1 MARTKS
7 LQDDRFRL
15 IWAFLLWEGHVGNA
29 RLRQVLDLETV
40 QVSRLLTAFNDAYPG
55 VTSADRVTK
64 RYVYTGREAPKEVAL
79 PSLEEYL
86 AIVDRADAGG
96 PWLNIQTSFAP
107 RPDPRMFARIQSA
120 CSESKGLKVN
130 YASLSSP
137 DGAERTIFPHAIAN
151 VGSRWIIRAW
161 CNQRNQHVD
170 FLLDRMLS
178 LSAVAGPEKTLPK
191 DDLWVQTVD
200 LRLAAHHA
208 HPENFS
214 KLVQRHFFGGLKTAR
229 RTLRKPLVPYYLQEM
244 RIAVDPEKELPPAF
258 QLQLINP
265 EAVRGLLFPPLENR
279 EEQPRLVGWP
289 LADVGVNP
297 GRSSR
302 PQP

>member
-1 MARTKS
+1 MARTKN

-15 IWAFLLWEGHVGNA
+15 IWAFLLWEGYVGNA
-29 RLRQVLDLETV
+29 RLRQVLGLETV

-55 VTSADRVTK
+55 VTSADRAAK
-64 RYVYTGREAPKEVAL
+64 RYIYTGREAPKDVAL

-86 AIVDRADAGG
+86 ATVNRADAGG
-96 PWLNIQTSFAP
+96 TWLNTLPSLTP
-107 RPDPRMFARIQSA
+107 RPDPRTFSRIQSA
-120 CSESKGLKVN
+120 CRDRKGLKVI

-137 DGAERTIFPHAIAN
+137 DGAERTIFPHAMAN

-161 CNQRNQHVD
+161 CTQRNQHVD

-178 LSAVAGPEKTLPK
+178 LSVIAGPEMTLPK
-191 DDLWVQTVD
+191 DGLWVQTVD

-208 HPENFS
+208 QPENFS
-214 KLVQRHFFGGLKTAR
+214 KLVQRHFFGGLKSAR
-229 RTLRKPLVPYYLQEM
+229 CTLRKPLVPYYLQEM

-265 EAVRGLLFPPLENR
+265 EAVHGLLFPAL
-279 EEQPRLVGWP
+279 
-289 LADVGVNP
+289 
-297 GRSSR
+297 
-302 PQP
+302 